1 MNCLCLQTKLL
12 CNPNFPNCP
21 PYFKDPNEFWPA
33 LLEKAYAKFLG
44 NYDKLEGGDPLS
56 AGINFTGGF
65 TERYNTEDFQS
76 EEKIQELY
84 RTLSEANQESSI
96 ITCST
101 SNNNPDGQKMGLK
114 ANHAYSITK
123 LSQFRIRNG
132 ISHTT
137 ETLVRIRNPWGEWEW
152 KGAWS
157 DYSDEMKALK
167 PRKKWQFGIK
177 IDNDGEF
184 HMRMS
189 DFVQVKTTMTHP
201 FFHFQSIVFKC

>member
-1 MNCLCLQTKLL
+1 M
-12 CNPNFPNCP
+12 
-21 PYFKDPNEFWPA
+21 
-33 LLEKAYAKFLG
+33 EKAYAKFLG

-65 TERYNTEDFQS
+65 TERYETEDFQS

-84 RTLSEANQESSI
+84 KTLSEANQESSI

-101 SNNNPDGQKMGLK
+101 SNNNPDGEKMGLK
-114 ANHAYSITK
+114 ANHVYSITK
-123 LSQFRIRNG
+123 LSQFKIRNG

-167 PRKKWQFGIK
+167 PRKKRQYGIK

-184 HMRMS
+184 YMRMT
-189 DFVQVKTTMTHP
+189 DFVKVKTKMTHL
-201 FFHFQSIVFKC
+201 FFIFKILY

>member
-1 MNCLCLQTKLL
+1 M
-12 CNPNFPNCP
+12 
-21 PYFKDPNEFWPA
+21 
-33 LLEKAYAKFLG
+33 EKAYAKFLG
-44 NYDKLEGGDPLS
+44 SYDKLEGGDPLS

-65 TERYNTEDFQS
+65 TERYKTDDFQS

-84 RTLSEANQESSI
+84 KTLSEANQESSI

-101 SNNNPDGQKMGLK
+101 SNSNPDGQKMGLK

-137 ETLVRIRNPWGEWEW
+137 ETLVRIRNPWGEGEW

-157 DYSDEMKALK
+157 DYSDEMKSLMSIEK
-167 PRKKWQFGIK
+167 EDLGITMG
-177 IDNDGEF
+177 DDGEF
-184 HMRMS
+184 HMEMS
-189 DFVQVKTTMTHP
+189 HFVKVKQNQYNSQCEKIAEIAKKM
-201 FFHFQSIVFKC
+201 K

>member
-1 MNCLCLQTKLL
+1 M
-12 CNPNFPNCP
+12 
-21 PYFKDPNEFWPA
+21 
-33 LLEKAYAKFLG
+33 EKAYAKFLG
-44 NYDKLEGGDPLS
+44 SYDKLEGGDPLS

-65 TERYNTEDFQS
+65 TERYETEDFQS

-84 RTLSEANQESSI
+84 KTLSEANQESSI

-132 ISHTT
+132 ISHIT
-137 ETLVRIRNPWGEWEW
+137 ETLVRIRNPWGEGEW

-184 HMRMS
+184 YMRMT
-189 DFVQVKTTMTHP
+189 DFVQVKTKITHP
-201 FFHFQSIVFKC
+201 FFIFKVLYSNANIGSWWVVSLM